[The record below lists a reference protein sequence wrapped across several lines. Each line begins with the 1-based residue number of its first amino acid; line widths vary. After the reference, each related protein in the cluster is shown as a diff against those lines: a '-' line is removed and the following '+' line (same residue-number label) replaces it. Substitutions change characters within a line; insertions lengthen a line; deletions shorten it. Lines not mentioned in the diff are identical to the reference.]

1 MVSMEQIQ
9 PGVWRAAFRDA
20 AGTILMTEDAQTADL
35 AFTRLRDRSIAAG
48 HAWTSFGT
56 AEP

>member
-1 MVSMEQIQ
+1 MVTIERIR

-20 AGTILMTEDAQTADL
+20 TGTILMTTDASTADL

-48 HAWTSFGT
+48 HLWTIFGT
-56 AEP
+56 EEP